1 MFAKLIQK
9 ITAQEQSPQ
18 ITAQQQSPQVTA
30 QQQSLQHDVLQGSL
44 TPTDLDPRVT
54 LHYGIPSTA
63 SILAFDPIQ
72 SLLAI
77 GTLDGRIKVIGGD
90 NIEALLI
97 SPKQL
102 PFKNLEF
109 LQNQGFLASISNEN
123 EIQVWDLEHRQIAST
138 LQWESNITSFSVIYG
153 TPYMYIGCEYGMVSV
168 LKYDP
173 EGRRIMQLPYCVPTN
188 IIAEAAGMPLP
199 DYLSVVGVLHQP
211 SSEGNRLLIAY
222 ANGLM
227 ILWDASEDRIV
238 LIRGYKDLLLKD
250 KTVVDC
256 SKDRE
261 HELSD
266 DVSDDRE
273 VEKEIS
279 SLCWASNN
287 GSVLAVGY
295 IDGDIM
301 FWNLSNAAPTKD
313 HKDEKSSNDVV
324 KLQLSSSNKRLPV
337 IVLHWA
343 KNGSNNDCGGQL
355 FVYGGDEVGSKE
367 VLTILSLDW
376 SSGIESLKCIGR
388 VDLTLDGFADMILL
402 PSTPS
407 MEGRG
412 MSLVILTNPGKL
424 HFYDDTCLSDLI
436 SKKETKASAATM
448 QYPMLIPTL
457 DPYMTVAKLGLV
469 YRNGKFSRVLSEIV
483 SAAKLNAAHTSDT
496 RGTKWPLTG
505 GVHSQLLETEDYRVE
520 RVYIAGY
527 QDGSVRVWDAT
538 YPALTLIHI
547 LGSEVNGINIAG
559 TSASVSALDFCS
571 DTLTLAIGNECGL
584 VRLYELIRNS
594 DETSLHFVTETEN
607 EVHNMDQGD
616 GPCCRAVF
624 SLLNSR
630 ICALQFANF
639 GSRLTVGF
647 ECGRVA
653 VLDTSTLSF
662 LFLTDCLSC
671 SRSPIISLT
680 AKTFSDSNSLINITD
695 VSESET
701 PENLGNGLVFVM
713 TRDAHIIVIDSA
725 TCNMVTI
732 QSMSPTKDS
741 TAVSMHI
748 IDGSNFIPETRKK
761 HSLNSAQKNE
771 AKSESAPTNLQS
783 GITAHGVELDT
794 PGETADFGQGL
805 INLFLLL
812 CREDAL
818 LLYSLKSMIEGD
830 SNSIS
835 KVNLAKPC
843 FWSTTFKKDEKEC
856 GLAVLYQ
863 SGVIEIRSL
872 PTLEVL
878 GESSL
883 MSILRWNFKTNMEK
897 TMFSSDN
904 GQIMLVNGYE
914 FATVSLLASENDF
927 RIPESLP
934 SLHDKVLEAAV
945 DASISLSPNQKN
957 REDAAPGLLGG
968 RIKSSEAGIEEHHVY
983 LTEVHKNNFAHL
995 ESLFSSPPFLKPSTE
1010 VTDDQDIVELNL
1022 DDIKIDEPM
1031 ELDIVDFNIDDIKI
1045 DEPIELSSSSHK
1057 SNNERID
1064 KGTERERL
1072 FEGSSN
1078 DRTPRMRTAEE
1089 IRAKYRKAGD
1099 ASGAASHARDK
1110 LVERKEKL
1118 ERLGQRTEE
1127 LQSGAENFA
1136 SMASELA
1143 KTMERRKW
1151 WNV

>member
-1 MFAKLIQK
+1 MFAKLFQK
-9 ITAQEQSPQ
+9 ITAGAE
-18 ITAQQQSPQVTA
+18 QQSD
-30 QQQSLQHDVLQGSL
+30 QHDVPQGSL
-44 TPTDLDPRVT
+44 TPADLDIRVT

-109 LQNQGFLASISNEN
+109 LQNQGFVASISSEN

-168 LKYDP
+168 LKYDA
-173 EGRRIMQLPYCVPTN
+173 EGRRIIQLPYCVPTN

-199 DYLSVVGVLHQP
+199 DHLSVVGVLHQP

-238 LIRGYKDLLLKD
+238 LVRGYKDLILKD

-256 SKDRE
+256 SKDTG
-261 HELSD
+261 HEPSD
-266 DVSDDRE
+266 DVLDDRE
-273 VEKEIS
+273 LEKEIS
-279 SLCWASNN
+279 SLCWVSNN

-301 FWNLSNAAPTKD
+301 FWNLSNAASTKD
-313 HKDEKSSNDVV
+313 HKAEKSSNDVV

-343 KNGSNNDCGGQL
+343 KSGSNNDCGGQL
-355 FVYGGDEVGSKE
+355 FVYGGDEVGSEE
-367 VLTILSLDW
+367 VLAILSLDW

-388 VDLTLDGFADMILL
+388 VDLTLNGFADMALL
-402 PSTPS
+402 PSTGA

-412 MSLVILTNPGKL
+412 MSLVVLTNPGKL

-436 SKKETKASAATM
+436 SKKETKASAATV
-448 QYPMLIPTL
+448 QYPMLIPIL

-483 SAAKLNAAHTSDT
+483 SAAKLHAARTSDT
-496 RGTKWPLTG
+496 SGTKWPLTG
-505 GVHSQLLETEDYRVE
+505 GIHSQLLETEGYCVE
-520 RVYIAGY
+520 RVFIAGY

-538 YPALTLIHI
+538 YPALSLIHI

-559 TSASVSALDFCS
+559 TSGSVSALDFCS

-594 DETSLHFVTETEN
+594 DETSFHFVTETEN

-639 GSRLTVGF
+639 GSRLAVGF

-662 LFLTDCLSC
+662 LFLTDCLSD

-680 AKTFSDSNSLINITD
+680 VKTFSDSNSLINITE

-701 PENLGNGLVFVM
+701 PENLGNGLVLVM

-732 QSMSPTKDS
+732 QSMSPKKNS
-741 TAVSMHI
+741 AAVSMHI
-748 IDGSNFIPETRKK
+748 IDGSNFIPEMRKK
-761 HSLNSAQKNE
+761 HSLNSAQ
-771 AKSESAPTNLQS
+771 KSESAPTNLQS
-783 GITAHGVELDT
+783 GITAHEVELDT
-794 PGETADFGQGL
+794 SGETEDFGQGL

-812 CREDAL
+812 CCEDAL
-818 LLYSLKSMIEGD
+818 FLYSLKSMIEGD
-830 SNSIS
+830 SNSIW
-835 KVNLAKPC
+835 KANLAKPC
-843 FWSTTFKKDEKEC
+843 CWSTTFKKDEKEC

-878 GESSL
+878 VESSL

-968 RIKSSEAGIEEHHVY
+968 RIKSSEAGIEEHRVY
-983 LTEVHKNNFAHL
+983 EVHKNSFAHL
-995 ESLFSSPPFLKPSTE
+995 ESLFSSPPFLKPSTA

-1022 DDIKIDEPM
+1022 DDIKIDEPL
-1031 ELDIVDFNIDDIKI
+1031 ELDIGDLNIDDIKI
-1045 DEPIELSSSSHK
+1045 EEPIELSSSYHE

-1078 DRTPRMRTAEE
+1078 ERTPRLRTAEE

-1099 ASGAASHARDK
+1099 ASAAASHARDK
-1110 LVERKEKL
+1110 LAERKEKL
-1118 ERLGQRTEE
+1118 ERLSQRTEE

-1136 SMASELA
+1136 SAASELA

-1151 WNV
+1151 WNI